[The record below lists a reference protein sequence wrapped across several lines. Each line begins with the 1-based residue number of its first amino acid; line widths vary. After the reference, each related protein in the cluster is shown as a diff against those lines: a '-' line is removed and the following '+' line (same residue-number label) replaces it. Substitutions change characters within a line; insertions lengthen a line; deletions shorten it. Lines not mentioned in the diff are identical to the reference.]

1 MFEVG
6 EHVELFDLIEARD
19 TLVLRFATNL
29 VAFEHSDVKVRA
41 EDDSLEM
48 LKRHSDRACS

>member
-6 EHVELFDLIEARD
+6 ENIELINLIEARD
-19 TLVLRFATNL
+19 ALVLRFAANF

-41 EDDSLEM
+41 KNDGLEM
-48 LKRHSDRACS
+48 LKRHSDRACT